1 MAKTAT
7 APLRGIALGQTAMM
21 LLPEDEHIS
30 ELGNGF
36 SVGTDGLVVR
46 GRPAIGQAT
55 KTAKALGRFEK
66 VAWAALGDLQLY
78 AEEHYGEAASQIFDP
93 ELGYS
98 QKTLDAYRWMAQRIA
113 KERRRLDRLG
123 VKHHMLVAALSAAK
137 QKHWLDLA
145 AADEHDRPWTAA
157 RLAAALKAGED
168 ELPEAF
174 WVLVSAANE
183 QDQTSLQEQ
192 LERDG
197 RSCKAV
203 VRRKRTVES

>member
-1 MAKTAT
+1 MAKKTE
-7 APLRGIALGQTAMM
+7 PLRGIAFGQTAML

-36 SVGTDGLVVR
+36 SVGTRGLIVR
-46 GRPAIGQAT
+46 GRPAIGQAS
-55 KTAKALGRFEK
+55 KTMKALGRFEK
-66 VAWAALGDLQLY
+66 VAWAAIGDLQIY
-78 AEEHYGEAASQIFDP
+78 ADEHYGEAASQIFDP
-93 ELGYS
+93 DLGYS
-98 QKTLDAYRWMAQRIA
+98 PKTLEAYRWMAQRIA
-113 KERRRLDRLG
+113 PERRRLDRLG

-137 QKHWLDLA
+137 QAHWLNLA
-145 AADEHDRPWTAA
+145 AADEDDRPWTAA
-157 RLAAALKAGED
+157 RLAQALKVGED

-183 QDQTSLQEQ
+183 QDQMTLQEQ

-203 VRRKRTVES
+203 VRRRRSS